1 MKKKKKQA
9 HITKVLQTSRKIRL
23 GYLSSDFGTGRTR
36 DLLPAFFFWCDRARF
51 DIYAYHT
58 GVEGDTASFAKNA
71 TLREIGHHSPQEAA
85 EEIQR
90 DKIDLLVDLSLR
102 MPDDHIR
109 SIMQLRPAPYIVS
122 LAADC
127 PKELAEILPS
137 VEGEKIFSHCYTPFE
152 RVQHY
157 TYRPPLLDTGVP
169 SIGVA
174 GELKRDEAERF
185 VSLVVKLLQ
194 GEHVVRLILPARV
207 AKGLSEEAFA
217 RIAEAGSEDAV
228 LELVDELPYE
238 VLDLVV
244 GVDVDLVDVCR
255 AADHG
260 VPLLTTEASVC
271 GHRAR
276 MLLEKLELIPAYNG
290 AELVAEIGRLLSD
303 QSRLSEFHECLH
315 WRLLDLFDGGTVMF
329 SVERAYSRVFAQ
341 MNQEQ
346 GAEITKTLLDAASRE
361 DWETVLFAAH
371 ALDGMNQLEAE
382 LRMSLAWAYYFL
394 GQGSH
399 AGRWALAATGLARD
413 REAARLYLSVISKS
427 PPGTGQEIYERARY
441 GLRLIEEG
449 LPAVPE
455 VRAALLKACMIY
467 AGLVQGGEAA
477 STYTRL
483 YAMQAEKTEMHRFY
497 YGASLFHL
505 NAVDLPAAEVYQRS
519 LHYGELFSDVQP
531 YSHMGRRKKEKI
543 RIGYIS
549 GDFRQHVMQYFIWP
563 FVAGFDQDSFEV
575 YVYSLG
581 EPDQFSQFFQTL
593 VTSWRDLSDCNMDM
607 AKIAGKI
614 YRDEID
620 ILFDL
625 AGHSAGGSTLRIAAH
640 KPAPVQISGIG
651 YFDTTGLSAVDY
663 VLGDPFV
670 DPPGMEERFT
680 ERILRLPH
688 THLCFTPSE
697 RFQPYEHLRRVPHDP
712 VIFASFNNFAKITDG
727 MLRLWAEILRRTPAA
742 RLLLKNTQPSEEVL
756 ARMRIRAERAGIDMD
771 RLTLRPASK
780 DYLRDYLEVD
790 VVLDTHPYPGGGTT
804 CEALFMGLPVV
815 TMAGSRHGARFGA
828 GLLHNV
834 GLSELA
840 ADCAQAYVECAVA
853 LGTDMELLAAL
864 HAAIPRMMRASPLMD
879 GTGYVRAVEAAYKTV
894 WERYLNEET

>member
-9 HITKVLQTSRKIRL
+9 HITKMLQTSRKIRL
-23 GYLSSDFGTGRTR
+23 GYLSSDFGAGRTR
-36 DLLPAFFFWCDRARF
+36 DLLPAFFFWYDRARF

-127 PKELAEILPS
+127 PKELAERLPS

-174 GELKRDEAERF
+174 GELKRDEAEQF
-185 VSLVVKLLQ
+185 VTLVVKLLQ
-194 GEHVVRLILPARV
+194 GVHVVRLILPARV
-207 AKGLSEEAFA
+207 AEGLSEEDFA

-271 GHRAR
+271 GRRAR

-315 WRLLDLFDGGTVMF
+315 WRLLDLFDGGAVMF

-467 AGLVQGGEAA
+467 AGLV
-477 STYTRL
+477 
-483 YAMQAEKTEMHRFY
+483 
-497 YGASLFHL
+497 
-505 NAVDLPAAEVYQRS
+505 
-519 LHYGELFSDVQP
+519 
-531 YSHMGRRKKEKI
+531 
-543 RIGYIS
+543 
-549 GDFRQHVMQYFIWP
+549 
-563 FVAGFDQDSFEV
+563 
-575 YVYSLG
+575 
-581 EPDQFSQFFQTL
+581 
-593 VTSWRDLSDCNMDM
+593 DM
-607 AKIAGKI
+607 AK
-614 YRDEID
+614 
-620 ILFDL
+620 
-625 AGHSAGGSTLRIAAH
+625 
-640 KPAPVQISGIG
+640 
-651 YFDTTGLSAVDY
+651 TG
-663 VLGDPFV
+663 
-670 DPPGMEERFT
+670 
-680 ERILRLPH
+680 
-688 THLCFTPSE
+688 
-697 RFQPYEHLRRVPHDP
+697 
-712 VIFASFNNFAKITDG
+712 
-727 MLRLWAEILRRTPAA
+727 
-742 RLLLKNTQPSEEVL
+742 
-756 ARMRIRAERAGIDMD
+756 
-771 RLTLRPASK
+771 RPA
-780 DYLRDYLEVD
+780 
-790 VVLDTHPYPGGGTT
+790 
-804 CEALFMGLPVV
+804 
-815 TMAGSRHGARFGA
+815 
-828 GLLHNV
+828 
-834 GLSELA
+834 
-840 ADCAQAYVECAVA
+840 
-853 LGTDMELLAAL
+853 
-864 HAAIPRMMRASPLMD
+864 
-879 GTGYVRAVEAAYKTV
+879 GYY
-894 WERYLNEET
+894 